1 MQPKPFSVNMKKINV
16 LLYFVISSVTYSHAQ
31 KITISG
37 YVSDLQTGEKLINAN
52 IFETENLNGTISNE
66 YGFYSLTLPAGET
79 QIQCSFV
86 GYEKQ
91 NIEIIL
97 QKDTSLNIS
106 LKLMGELN
114 EITVLGN
121 RSKIESSQMS
131 MVEIS
136 GSKLQK
142 LPVLLGEPDVLKV
155 IQLLPG
161 VQSGTEGTSG
171 IYVRGG
177 GPDQNLFLLDG
188 VPVYNASHLFGF
200 FSVFNPTAVK
210 TVKLYKGGFPA
221 RFGGRLSSVIDI
233 RMKEGNDKELKGEFS
248 IGLISSR
255 FSLEGPIFKEKT
267 SFIVS
272 GRRTYI
278 DILAQPVIKLAN
290 KNNELGS
297 TTAGYYFYDLN
308 AKVNHKFSEKSR
320 LYLSTYMGR
329 DKAYSKDESYHVY
342 DHIRYDEKNEMG
354 IGWGNITSALR
365 WNYVYGPKLFSN
377 TTLTFSKYNFDV
389 KETYKTTNT
398 KNSFYSEDYF
408 KYVSGIKDY
417 TAKIDFDYYPGSGHE
432 LKFGASNIWHQF
444 KPGVNH
450 EKYGSAVD
458 GNNVPNDT
466 IYGNDDISGMEFSA
480 YVEDNFDISAR
491 FKLNYG
497 LHFSLFNVQKT
508 TYTSLQ
514 PRASLRFLASE
525 NLSLKLS
532 YAKMSQYI
540 HLLSSSTIS
549 LPTDLWLPVTEKVK
563 PQNSHQIA
571 LGAFLKLPKG
581 FDFSV
586 EGFYK
591 TMDNLIEYK
600 EGASFT
606 GISSGWESKIETGK
620 GWAYG
625 AEFLLEKNT
634 GKTTGWVGYT
644 LSRAERKF
652 ENLNF
657 GQIFPAHYD
666 SRHDV
671 SVALTHEFNKKVD
684 IGFTWVYGTGNAVT
698 LGVQEYP
705 SFDPGNG
712 QYMPGSI
719 TYFNGRNGYRMPA
732 YHRMDLGVN
741 FHKQKKHGVR
751 TWSFS
756 VYNAY
761 SRQNPFYL
769 YWGYDAVNGYNNQGY
784 YYEDS
789 KPALKQ
795 ISLFPVIPSVSYTFK
810 F

>member
-1 MQPKPFSVNMKKINV
+1 MKKIN
-16 LLYFVISSVTYSHAQ
+16 LFLYLFISSVFYSHAQ

-66 YGFYSLTLPAGET
+66 YGFYSLTLSAGET
-79 QIQCSFV
+79 QIQYSFV

-91 NIEIIL
+91 NIDFNL
-97 QKDTSLNIS
+97 LKDTILNIS
-106 LKLMGELN
+106 LKLIGAID

-233 RMKEGNDKELKGEFS
+233 RMKEGNDKEFKGEFS
-248 IGLISSR
+248 VGLISSR
-255 FSLEGPIFKEKT
+255 FSFEGPIFKEKT

-278 DILAQPVIKLAN
+278 DILAQPFIKLAN
-290 KNNELGS
+290 KNNDFGN

-320 LYLSTYMGR
+320 LYLSAYMGR

-342 DHIRYDEKNEMG
+342 DHIRYDEKNDMG

-377 TTLTFSKYNFDV
+377 TTLTFSNYNFDV
-389 KETYKTTNT
+389 KESYKTTNT

-417 TAKIDFDYYPGSGHE
+417 TAKIDFDYYPGGGHE
-432 LKFGASNIWHQF
+432 LKFGSSNIWHKF

-450 EKYGSAVD
+450 EKYGWADD
-458 GNNVPNDT
+458 GNQVPNDT

-480 YVEDNFDISAR
+480 YIEDNFDISTR

-497 LHFSLFNVQKT
+497 LHFSLFNVQQT

-591 TMDNLIEYK
+591 SMDNLIEYK

-606 GISSGWESKIETGK
+606 GISSGWESKIEMGK

-644 LSRAERKF
+644 LSCAERKF

-712 QYMPGSI
+712 RYMPGSI

-769 YWGYDAVNGYNNQGY
+769 YWGYDTINGYNDQGY
-784 YYEDS
+784 YFEDS
-789 KPALKQ
+789 KPVLKQ
-795 ISLFPVIPSVSYTFK
+795 ISLFPIIPSVSYTFK